1 MARGKDAVR
10 IRRRMCESK
19 NILRVV
25 EDADPYDVMRRK
37 ISQRAAEGVGP
48 YNSLAEF
55 ARSANHSNPFFRRHA
70 RRKNSLRRSVT
81 RALAS
86 TKRGQ
91 SPARWNASIQKRGH
105 IMASLLSFYLK
116 SCASCRTISFTFM
129 RRTFVE
135 DSFSSSFMVM

>member
-1 MARGKDAVR
+1 MARGKDDGVR
-10 IRRRMCESK
+10 
-19 NILRVV
+19 RVV
-25 EDADPYDVMRRK
+25 EDADPYDAMRRK

-48 YNSLAEF
+48 YDSLAAF
-55 ARSANHSNPFFRRHA
+55 ARQ
-70 RRKNSLRRSVT
+70 
-81 RALAS
+81 
-86 TKRGQ
+86 GQ
-91 SPARWNASIQKRGH
+91 SPARRNASIQKRGH